1 MKTAKICWSL
11 GSLLINVVIGLFIYL
26 MVTGPKGLAERFQ
39 FVNDNWTLYSGHW
52 RAEFLIMILVAIGA
66 VYFAQ
71 QFKSIG
77 WTIIAIGQ
85 FIILWTYPLMLGGYR
100 NTPFELANMA
110 NQMAIITFNFGNL
123 VFFSG
128 LFLMYLKSELLQS
141 WLRYLALTCSGIITL
156 LFFIVCIDVLEW
168 KDVLMAAPLVNVMYL
183 INAYYGF
190 KIDVHPEFKV
200 ITHKT

>member
-11 GSLLINVVIGLFIYL
+11 GSLLINVVIALYIYL
-26 MVTGPKGLAERFQ
+26 MVTGPEGLAERFQ
-39 FVNDNWTLYSGHW
+39 FINDNWTIYGGHW

-66 VYFAQ
+66 VYFALQ
-71 QFKSIG
+71 YKSIG

-100 NTPFELANMA
+100 NTPFELASMA

-128 LFLMYLKSELLQS
+128 LFLMYFKSKVLRP
-141 WLRYLALTCSGIITL
+141 WLRKVALVCSAVISVLFLIIVMD
-156 LFFIVCIDVLEW
+156 IIEW
-168 KDVLMAAPLVNVMYL
+168 KDVLMLAPLVNIMYL
-183 INAYYGF
+183 INAYYGL
-190 KIDVHPEFKV
+190 KLDADSQFKV
-200 ITHKT
+200 VTS

>member
-11 GSLLINVVIGLFIYL
+11 GSLLINVVIALYIYL
-26 MVTGPKGLAERFQ
+26 MVTGPEGLAERFQ
-39 FVNDNWTLYSGHW
+39 FVNDNWTIYSGHW

-66 VYFAQ
+66 VYFALQ
-71 QFKSIG
+71 YKSIG

-100 NTPFELANMA
+100 NTPFELASMA

-128 LFLMYLKSELLQS
+128 LFLMYFKSEVLQP
-141 WLRYLALTCSGIITL
+141 WLRKVALVCSAIISV
-156 LFFIVCIDVLEW
+156 LFLIIVMDIIEW
-168 KDVLMAAPLVNVMYL
+168 KDVLMLAPLVNIMYL
-183 INAYYGF
+183 INAYYGL
-190 KIDVHPEFKV
+190 KLDTDPQFKV
-200 ITHKT
+200 VTD